1 MNWYYAVGGQQQ
13 GPVDDAQLDALL
25 QSGQINQETLVWRDG
40 LANWQPL
47 RQARPSAGAPPIAA
61 DAAAASGT
69 AGGQPIGD
77 VVCAECGKLFTK
89 DNAIQYGT
97 AWVCAACKPIFL
109 QKLREG
115 APAGA
120 GAFQSSGPFD
130 PTAFLAE
137 IRDRDYQ
144 IEIGECLNRA
154 WALVMNNPG
163 TAIGTVVAV
172 YACLM
177 VGSIIP
183 CFGGIIQVVVQGPL
197 MGGMYLV
204 FLKLIR
210 RQDTGV
216 GEGFSGFSIA
226 FLQLFLV
233 GLVSSILIF
242 ACIIPAGLVI
252 GLTAAA
258 TKSDPSPVLSG
269 LAIAVTAIPIVY
281 LSICWLFSIPLVIDK
296 RIDFWPAMELSRKVV
311 TMHWLSVFLLA
322 VVCGLVVVAGGMALC
337 VGIILA
343 APVAMATITYAYEDI
358 FCGGRSGTSV

>member
-13 GPVDDAQLDALL
+13 GPVDEAQLDALL
-25 QSGQINQETLVWRDG
+25 QSGQINQETLVWREG

-47 RQARPSAGAPPIAA
+47 RQARAAAGTSAGTPPVTGAPT
-61 DAAAASGT
+61 AS
-69 AGGQPIGD
+69 AGIGD

-115 APAGA
+115 APTGGA
-120 GAFQSSGPFD
+120 AFQSGGPFD
-130 PTAFLAE
+130 PAAFLSV
-137 IRDRDYQ
+137 IRARGYQ
-144 IEIGECLNRA
+144 LEIGSCLGRA
-154 WALVMNNPG
+154 WSLVMNNPG
-163 TAIGTVVAV
+163 ISIGTVAAV

-183 CFGGIIQVVVQGPL
+183 CIGGIIQVVVQGPL

-204 FLKLIR
+204 LLKLIR
-210 RQDTGV
+210 KQQTSV

-233 GLVSSILIF
+233 GLVSGILIF
-242 ACIIPAGLVI
+242 ACFVPAGFVI
-252 GLTAAA
+252 GIGAAA
-258 TKSDPSPVLSG
+258 TKSDPSPVLTG
-269 LAIAVTAIPIVY
+269 LAVTMAAIPVVY

-311 TMHWLSVFLLA
+311 SMHWLSVFLLA
-322 VVCGLVVVAGGMALC
+322 VVCGLVVVAGAMALC
-337 VGIILA
+337 VGIFVA
-343 APVAMATITYAYEDI
+343 GPVAMAAITYAYEDI
-358 FCGGRSGTSV
+358 FCGGSDTSV